1 MDETETEA
9 AMPDIQ
15 LTDEQLSAVE
25 MVKAN
30 KVGVLTGGPGTGKTT
45 TVNEILNWADSQR
58 MTMAMAAPTGKA
70 AKRMTE
76 ATGREASTIHR
87 LLAGEM
93 RGDKFVFAMDENCPL
108 HVDLLVV
115 DEVSMV
121 TSELMADLLR
131 AVRADGTRVLIVG
144 DEGQLPSVGPG
155 AVLRDI
161 LSSGIVPHTRLTKI
175 HRNSGEIVR
184 SCHKISSGKVYA
196 PCAELDPGAGKN
208 LRHVEIDSPDR
219 IAEIVRKIVAE
230 RMPERGYDPI
240 WDVQVISPMNSRT
253 CLSCDALN
261 TVLQDCLNPAA
272 AAVEAGNDAGTGNG
286 VGNGNGDTKKLGPW
300 RVGDKVIQVKNGS
313 IKNGDREGK
322 LSEFT
327 EEKIP
332 VVNGD
337 MGRVIHLE
345 NKQMVVEFFDPT
357 RIAVMSRAKNDLL
370 LAYAVTCHRM
380 QGSEA
385 PVVIVPVHTV
395 FGPFL
400 TRSWIYTAIS
410 RAKEICITVGRFRA
424 IAGAIG
430 RHDGGSRRTR
440 LAERLMDEMID
451 AEEI

>member
-1 MDETETEA
+1 
-9 AMPDIQ
+9 MPDIQ
-15 LTDEQLSAVE
+15 LTDEQMAAVE
-25 MVKAN
+25 MVKAH
-30 KVGVLTGGPGTGKTT
+30 KISVLTGGPGTGKTT
-45 TVNEILNWADSQR
+45 TVNEILSWAESQR
-58 MTMAMAAPTGKA
+58 LAVAMAAPTGKA

-87 LLAGEM
+87 LLGGHVE
-93 RGDKFVFAMDENCPL
+93 GDDFVFEFGPGRPI
-108 HVDLLVV
+108 HTDLLVI

-121 TSELMADLLR
+121 TSALMADLLR
-131 AVRADGTRVLIVG
+131 AVRADGTRLLIVG

-161 LSSGIVPHTRLTKI
+161 LASGVVPNTRLTKI

-184 SCHKISSGKVYA
+184 ACHRIAGGQTYA
-196 PCAELDPGAGKN
+196 PCAELDPATGKN
-208 LRHVEIDSPDR
+208 LRHVEIDGPDR
-219 IAEIVRKIVAE
+219 VAEIVRKIVAE

-261 TVLQDCLNPAA
+261 TVLQDTLNPGAA
-272 AAVEAGNDAGTGNG
+272 S
-286 VGNGNGDTKKLGPW
+286 GDEKLGPW
-300 RVGDKVIQVKNGS
+300 RVGDKIIQ
-313 IKNGDREGK
+313 IKNESLKNARR
-322 LSEFT
+322 SEN
-327 EEKIP
+327 EPEDKVP

-337 MGRVIHLE
+337 MGRVVE
-345 NKQMVVEFFDPT
+345 FQDAKMVVEFFDPQ
-357 RIAVMSRAKNDLL
+357 RFAVVSRKKNNLL

-400 TRSWIYTAIS
+400 NRSWVYTAIS
-410 RAKEICITVGRFRA
+410 RAKDICITVGRFRA

-430 RHDGGSRRTR
+430 RHDGERRRTR
-440 LAERLMDEMID
+440 LKEKIVDELVATEGI
-451 AEEI
+451 

>member
-1 MDETETEA
+1 MG
-9 AMPDIQ
+9 DIQ
-15 LTDEQLSAVE
+15 LTDEQMAAVE
-25 MVKAN
+25 MVKTS
-30 KVGVLTGGPGTGKTT
+30 KISVLTGGPGTGKTT
-45 TVNEILNWADSQR
+45 TVNEILSWANTEKLAVS
-58 MTMAMAAPTGKA
+58 MAAPTGKA

-76 ATGREASTIHR
+76 ATGFEASTIHR
-87 LLAGEM
+87 LLMAQM
-93 RGDKFVFAMDENCPL
+93 DGDKFVFQANERFPL
-108 HVDLLVV
+108 CADMLIV

-131 AVRADGTRVLIVG
+131 AVRDDGTRVLIVG

-161 LSSGIVPHTRLTKI
+161 LASDTVPHTRLTKI

-184 SCHKISSGKVYA
+184 ACHQIAAGKVYA
-196 PCAELDPGAGKN
+196 PCSELDPAVGKN

-219 IAEIVRKIVAE
+219 VAEIVRKIVAE
-230 RMPERGYDPI
+230 RMPERGYNPI

-261 TVLQDCLNPAA
+261 TVLQDCLNP
-272 AAVEAGNDAGTGNG
+272 GTGG
-286 VGNGNGDTKKLGPW
+286 SEGDEKLGPW
-300 RVGDKVIQVKNGS
+300 RVGDKIIQ
-313 IKNGDREGK
+313 IKNESLKNANRAIDPD
-322 LSEFT
+322 
-327 EEKIP
+327 EKVA

-337 MGRVIHLE
+337 MGRVVEFIDT
-345 NKQMVVEFFDPT
+345 KMVVEFFDPQ
-357 RIAVMSRAKNDLL
+357 RFAVVSRKKNNLL

-400 TRSWIYTAIS
+400 NRSWVYTAIS
-410 RAKEICITVGRFRA
+410 RAKDICITVGRFRA

-430 RHDGGSRRTR
+430 RDDGEKRRTMLR
-440 LAERLMDEMID
+440 EKLMLEFINV
-451 AEEI
+451 EEI

>member
-1 MDETETEA
+1 M
-9 AMPDIQ
+9 IQ

-25 MVKAN
+25 MVKGN
-30 KVGVLTGGPGTGKTT
+30 KISVLTGGPGTGKTV
-45 TVNEILNWADSQR
+45 TVNEVCNWADSQR
-58 MTMAMAAPTGKA
+58 MSVAMAAPTGKA

-87 LLAGEM
+87 LLGGMMDNGE
-93 RGDKFVFAMDENCPL
+93 FIFSFNQNNPL
-108 HVDLLVV
+108 HIDLLIV

-121 TSELMADLLR
+121 TSDLMSSLLR
-131 AVRADGTRVLIVG
+131 AIMNSGTRILIVG

-161 LSSGIVPHTRLTKI
+161 LASGTIPHTRLTKI

-184 SCHKISSGKVYA
+184 ACHQIAMGSVYN
-196 PCAELDPGAGKN
+196 PCDELNPEAGKN
-208 LRHVEIDSPDR
+208 LRHIEIDSPER

-230 RMPERGYDPI
+230 RMPERGYDPV

-253 CLSCDALN
+253 SLSCDGLN
-261 TVLQDCLNPAA
+261 AVLQGCLNPNPGPAP
-272 AAVEAGNDAGTGNG
+272 EDL
-286 VGNGNGDTKKLGPW
+286 KKLGPW
-300 RVGDKVIQVKNGS
+300 RIGDKVIQIKNAA
-313 IKNGDREGK
+313 IKNGDRKSSGMQD
-322 LSEFT
+322 L
-327 EEKIP
+327 IQ

-337 MGRVIHLE
+337 MGRV
-345 NKQMVVEFFDPT
+345 VEFVDEKKMIVRFFDPERT
-357 RIAVMSRAKNDLL
+357 GIVPRCRNDLL

-400 TRSWIYTAIS
+400 TRSWVYTAIS
-410 RAKEICITVGRFRA
+410 RAKQICITIGRFRA

-430 RHDGGSRRTR
+430 RHDAESRKTM
-440 LAERLMDEMID
+440 LSEKLFQEWI
-451 AEEI
+451 EGEGV